1 LKFKID
7 ENLPSEF
14 AAILRSAGF
23 EADTVADEDL
33 SGAADA
39 LLARHAQTNSRVLI
53 TLDMDFANIQSY
65 PPAAHAGI
73 VVLRPHSQDKVT
85 LLALLQTLIPALLKS
100 SPQNRLWIVEQDRI
114 RFRDN

>member
-14 AAILRSAGF
+14 VAILKGAGF

-39 LLARHAQTNSRVLI
+39 PLAQHARMNHRVLV
-53 TLDMDFANIQSY
+53 TLDMDFANKASGALRRASWSDF
-65 PPAAHAGI
+65 PA
-73 VVLRPHSQDKVT
+73 VT
-85 LLALLQTLIPALLKS
+85 QPGKSGKLTPKPDLLSLCK
-100 SPQNRLWIVEQDRI
+100 
-114 RFRDN
+114 